1 MMDVTSNNSNF
12 GKTII
17 VLGDKET
24 GKTSLLHRF
33 VKNKFYENYMETLGI
48 DIN

>member
-1 MMDVTSNNSNF
+1 MNDVTLNNSNF

-24 GKTSLLHRF
+24 GKTNLLKRY
-33 VKNKFYENYMETLGI
+33 VKKKFYEIYIETLGM